1 MAVHTETAIRWMTDR
16 QGRVTYSMIQ
26 RTGPTSYDCSSSI
39 CYALMSAGAS
49 KVSWPVT
56 TESAHAWLLANG
68 YYLAS
73 ENRDWDMVRG
83 DIVIWGRKGQSI
95 GAGGH
100 IMMALDAD
108 NVIHCTYAVN
118 GITVNNYNQLYGWQ
132 GGSMGGPYVYV
143 YRLKTSSAT
152 NQTAPAHASNTAS
165 PSVGQGQLELLA
177 GQTMAGMYGSGD
189 ARKAKLGKRYV
200 AVQAIINERLKAI
213 TYQEAHNRLANEV
226 LAGNLGAG
234 EERKKNLGTYYQA
247 VQDIINRR

>member
-1 MAVHTETAIRWMTDR
+1 MAINTETAIRWMTDR
-16 QGRVTYSMIQ
+16 QGRVTYSMDQ

-49 KVSWPVT
+49 HVAWPVT

-68 YYLAS
+68 YYLAF
-73 ENRDWDMVRG
+73 ENQDWNMERG
-83 DIVIWGRKGQSI
+83 DVIIWGPKGRSV

-100 IMMALDAD
+100 MLMALDAD

-132 GGSMGGPYVYV
+132 GGAMGGPYVYV
-143 YRLKTSSAT
+143 YRLANAQSSEPSKTTTVQQST
-152 NQTAPAHASNTAS
+152 PI
-165 PSVGQGQLELLA
+165 VGQGNLELLA

-189 ARKAKLGKRYV
+189 ARKAKLGQRYA

-213 TYQEAHNRLANEV
+213 TYQEAHKRLANEV

-247 VQDIINRR
+247 VQNIINRR